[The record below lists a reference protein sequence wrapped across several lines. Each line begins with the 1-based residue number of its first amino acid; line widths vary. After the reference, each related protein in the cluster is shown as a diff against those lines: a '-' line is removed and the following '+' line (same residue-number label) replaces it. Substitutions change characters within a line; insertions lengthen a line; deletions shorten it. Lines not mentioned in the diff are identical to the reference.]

1 MNTSS
6 SKARIL
12 LVDDHAL
19 LRHGL
24 SAILSLQR
32 DFEVVGEA
40 ADGHEAVK
48 LVARLRPDIVIMDL
62 AMPKMDGVK
71 ATRLIREQLPDT
83 KVMILTSFGM
93 SADVA
98 HALEAG
104 ATGAIVK
111 DTADRQLIAAIR
123 GVLAGRTVL
132 SPEIRNMLDNEPP
145 PPELTQRQLDILHS
159 ISRGLTNKDIAQEF
173 GLAPSGVK
181 THLEAILSKLGAAT
195 RAEAVAIALR
205 KQLLKA

>member
-1 MNTSS
+1 MNTQN
-6 SKARIL
+6 KARIL

-24 SAILSLQR
+24 SAILSLQK

-40 ADGHEAVK
+40 ADGQEAVK
-48 LVARLRPDIVIMDL
+48 QATKLRPDIVIMDL
-62 AMPKMDGVK
+62 AMPKTDGVE
-71 ATRLIREQLPDT
+71 ATQHIKELLPDT

-93 SADVA
+93 SADVS
-98 HALEAG
+98 HALDAG
-104 ATGAIVK
+104 ASGAIVK
-111 DTADRQLIAAIR
+111 DTTDRQLIAAIR
-123 GVLAGRTVL
+123 NVLAGKTVL
-132 SPEIRNMLDNEPP
+132 SPEIKHMLDNEPP
-145 PPELTQRQLDILHS
+145 PPELTKRQLDILHS
-159 ISRGLTNKDIAQEF
+159 VSRGLSNKDIAMEF

-205 KQLLKA
+205 KHLLKI